1 MAERMAR
8 PIFVLG
14 ASASGAEFMRLC
26 LDGHPNIA
34 IGPETAIMRLVK
46 AHRFMP
52 YWRFGK
58 RWWERLDLTEEELN
72 RALRDFYGGFFE
84 RLARRDGKRRWGD
97 RTPLH
102 VWHMDEIVKVFDDA
116 MLVAVVRHPGAS
128 IASLVERFGF
138 GVELAT
144 TTWLRMN
151 QVLAHDG
158 AAMGDRLMLTRYED
172 LAREP
177 EPVLRE
183 LLVARGA
190 LVAGR
195 SPGSRGARIEV
206 DDGLTEDARVGSAR
220 RRRAGR
226 GSSAA
231 RRAYAHGVT
240 RAGVV
245 AEALPPD
252 RRRARGA
259 PPRVRRPVG
268 SAPPPEA
275 ARGNLQA
282 AAAEVCD
289 PREGHGILGSA
300 RERSRPPSGKPPVGS
315 GAACARSRSPGGPL
329 RSRPS
334 CPRRQSREPDQ
345 TPGHRILEERR
356 VEERVDEDRGQP
368 ERSHQ
373 RREANG
379 LVGGPPRR
387 RRRWRARPSASRTG
401 GARRRPS
408 PRAR

>member
-46 AHRFMP
+46 AHRFVP

-183 LLVARGA
+183 LLEW
-190 LVAGR
+190 LEEPW
-195 SPGSRGARIEV
+195 SPAVLQDHEAPASKWMTA
-206 DDGLTEDARVGSAR
+206 LTEDARVGSAS

-226 GSSAA
+226 GSSA
-231 RRAYAHGVT
+231 T
-240 RAGVV
+240 SSTS
-245 AEALPPD
+245 LC
-252 RRRARGA
+252 
-259 PPRVRRPVG
+259 PR
-268 SAPPPEA
+268 SHS
-275 ARGNLQA
+275 
-282 AAAEVCD
+282 C
-289 PREGHGILGSA
+289 
-300 RERSRPPSGKPPVGS
+300 RSRPR
-315 GAACARSRSPGGPL
+315 GASS
-329 RSRPS
+329 
-334 CPRRQSREPDQ
+334 
-345 TPGHRILEERR
+345 
-356 VEERVDEDRGQP
+356 
-368 ERSHQ
+368 
-373 RREANG
+373 
-379 LVGGPPRR
+379 
-387 RRRWRARPSASRTG
+387 
-401 GARRRPS
+401 
-408 PRAR
+408 